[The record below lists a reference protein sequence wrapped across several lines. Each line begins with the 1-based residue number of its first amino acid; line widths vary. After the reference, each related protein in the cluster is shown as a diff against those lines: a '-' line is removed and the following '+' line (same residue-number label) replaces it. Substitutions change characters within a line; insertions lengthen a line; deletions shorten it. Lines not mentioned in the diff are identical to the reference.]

1 MNTGISRPSPL
12 STDTA
17 ALVQKV
23 RKIGI
28 KTSRLSRNLLV
39 GSYHSAFKGL
49 GMAFSDVR
57 LYQWGDDV
65 RHIDWNVT
73 AKSGETHIKIF
84 EEDRELNVMLLVDVS
99 GSTFFGGEGRSKQ
112 EMLTELCAVLA
123 FSADQNHD
131 KVGMLLFADKPM
143 LYIPPKKNRQH
154 VMLMLRELLSLQ
166 PHDRATN
173 LSIALHFT
181 QNVLKKRSV
190 CFIISDFMVS
200 GYDKALSVLSRRH
213 DCIGLHYWDERE
225 RTLPDVGV
233 LHLRNPESGQTT
245 WADTTSPDFR
255 RAYTASFEAQ
265 LARTRAVFQKAGAD
279 FLSLSTSQSYLQP
292 LLAFFER
299 RANRR

>member
-1 MNTGISRPSPL
+1 MT
-12 STDTA
+12 
-17 ALVQKV
+17 
-23 RKIGI
+23 
-28 KTSRLSRNLLV
+28 
-39 GSYHSAFKGL
+39 
-49 GMAFSDVR
+49 FSDVR

-65 RHIDWNVT
+65 RNIDWNVT
-73 AKSGETHIKIF
+73 ARSGETHIKIF

-99 GSTFFGGEGRSKQ
+99 GSAFFGGEMRAKQ
-112 EMLTELCAVLA
+112 DLLTELCAVLA
-123 FSADQNHD
+123 FSADQNQD
-131 KVGMLLFADKPM
+131 KVGMLLFADKPL

-173 LSIALHFT
+173 LSVALHFA

-190 CFIISDFMVS
+190 CFIISDFMTR

-213 DCIGLHYWDERE
+213 DCIGLHCWDERE

-233 LHLRNPESGQTT
+233 LCLRDPESGQTT

-255 RAYTASFEAQ
+255 RAYTASFDTQ

-279 FLSLSTSQSYLQP
+279 FLSLNTSQSYVQP
-292 LLAFFER
+292 LLAFFDR
-299 RANRR
+299 RAKRH